1 MPWYTPPP
9 SPYGRAVGDIPP
21 DTGGGA
27 RLENA
32 LPSDFELEQLGI
44 HSETQSVIA
53 FNNGELNSLGM
64 GSFERFDFVLPT
76 PSSTVPAFVVLTE
89 PSDNPND
96 SDTAD
101 SSDKPPYDYSAYFQ
115 SWQDAVDA
123 VAAAQQPPSESAPD
137 PEPDPPPEPPV
148 E

>member
-1 MPWYTPPP
+1 MPWYIPPP

-21 DTGGGA
+21 ETGGGS

-53 FNNGELNSLGM
+53 FNHGELDSLGM
-64 GSFERFDFVLPT
+64 GSFEQFSFSLPT
-76 PSSTVPAFVVLTE
+76 PTGTVQAFIVQLQISENEADTE
-89 PSDNPND
+89 
-96 SDTAD
+96 TVERA
-101 SSDKPPYDYSAYFQ
+101 PPDLSVYFQ
-115 SWQDAVDA
+115 DWQNAVDA
-123 VAAAQQPPSESAPD
+123 VAAANQPPPPET
-137 PEPDPPPEPPV
+137 EPDPAPEPEPEPPV